1 MELTDL
7 QEYPFTGQQRPFS
20 WHMSEPE
27 VTKLPTH
34 RLASTSE
41 DEAFADLK
49 LCMYLYMMHRRKM
62 YVNYMAGGKNLF
74 SVFFTSDHPL
84 RGLCPQATPQHTD
97 WLTRRHDWGSS
108 DWTPHY
114 EIQRLWIAT
123 RIHWSW
129 LELAWYECE
138 AKLWKSGQEW
148 MLAKLERVS
157 PTWELEQ

>member
-7 QEYPFTGQQRPFS
+7 NDYPLTGQQRPFS
-20 WHMSEPE
+20 WHMEEP
-27 VTKLPTH
+27 PTGQSP
-34 RLASTSE
+34 RFTLTSAKQ

-74 SVFFTSDHPL
+74 SVFFLPNHPL
-84 RGLCPQATPQHTD
+84 REQCPFWSEHHTD
-97 WLTRRHDWGSS
+97 WLTMRHDWGST

-123 RIHWSW
+123 KIHWSW

-138 AKLWKSGQEW
+138 AKLWESGQGW
-148 MLAKLERVS
+148 MIKQLERVS
-157 PTWELEQ
+157 PTWELKS